1 MRMPYRLF
9 LRGRFSRK
17 NTTHLSKRAGEIH
30 DPRHVFYKAMLEH
43 HTYEKY
49 LEQVGELKVDVP
61 TFKAGPISG
70 RDEILYARRSGWIVD
85 E

>member
-1 MRMPYRLF
+1 MAETP
-9 LRGRFSRK
+9 LRGRFGRK
-17 NTTHLSKRAGEIH
+17 DLTHLKKRQGETS

-49 LEQVGELKVDVP
+49 LADVGDLKVDVP

-70 RDEILYARRSGWIVD
+70 RGEILYTRRNGWIFD

>member
-1 MRMPYRLF
+1 MSRTPLS
-9 LRGRFSRK
+9 GRFGRK
-17 NTTHLSKRAGEIH
+17 NLAHLKKREGETS

-49 LEQVGELKVDVP
+49 LEEVGDLEVDVP

-70 RDEILYARRSGWIVD
+70 RGEILYARRNGWIFD

>member
-1 MRMPYRLF
+1 MSYRTSLS
-9 LRGRFSRK
+9 GRFGRK
-17 NTTHLSKRAGEIH
+17 NIAHLSKRAGETR

-43 HTYEKY
+43 NTYEKY

-61 TFKAGPISG
+61 IFKAGQISG
-70 RDEILYARRSGWIVD
+70 RREILYARQHGWVVD